1 MSGRALRPAAVS
13 LLVLATL
20 LAACARPARRGP
32 PGRYGAEP
40 PRPVEAL
47 RLADVASSGDASRR
61 ASMRVVLQGLDADA
75 AARPQEALRLYERA
89 LQVDATNPWAY
100 LALARY
106 HAEEGTPALAF
117 SYLDK
122 VEALLGAQR
131 ELAPAVEPHLVGLR
145 GEALVATGRA
155 ADAAPLLERARLL
168 SPSVWGD
175 GHLAPSELR

>member
-1 MSGRALRPAAVS
+1 
-13 LLVLATL
+13 
-20 LAACARPARRGP
+20 
-32 PGRYGAEP
+32 
-40 PRPVEAL
+40 
-47 RLADVASSGDASRR
+47 
-61 ASMRVVLQGLDADA
+61 MRVVLQGLDADA